1 MQDDRRRCLA
11 NTDVVILCGGLG
23 TRLRGVL
30 DGTPKVL
37 APIAGRPFLD
47 YLLAWLN
54 GVGARR
60 FVLALGYQAEAV
72 LAAIARFGTSELQF
86 VPVIETA
93 PLGTAGALRL
103 ARGQISS
110 DPALVVNGDS
120 FVATDLCAALGEH
133 RRLRAWASVLCTE
146 VRDAGRYGRVELARN
161 GRIARFVEK
170 APGDAVP
177 GLINAG
183 VYIFSAAALDAV
195 ANGDAPSLERDVLA
209 AMPAGTL
216 QAIAGR
222 YPFIDIG
229 TPESWREAADFQP
242 RMIQPLFAK
251 ESASPP

>member
-11 NTDVVILCGGLG
+11 NIDVVILCGGLG

-30 DGTPKVL
+30 DATPKVL

-47 YLLAWLN
+47 YLLAWLS
-54 GVGARR
+54 GFGARR
-60 FVLALGYQAEAV
+60 FVLALGYRAEAV
-72 LAAIARFGTSELQF
+72 LAAIARFETGELQF

-103 ARGQISS
+103 ARGHVGS

-120 FVATDLCAALGEH
+120 FVAADLCAALAEH
-133 RRLRAWASVLCTE
+133 RRGQAWASVLCTE
-146 VRDAGRYGRVELARN
+146 VADTGRYGRIELAEN
-161 GRIARFVEK
+161 GRIASFLEK

-195 ANGDAPSLERDVLA
+195 ASGDATSLERDVLA

-222 YPFIDIG
+222 HPFIDIG
-229 TPESWREAADFQP
+229 TPESWRAAADFLP
-242 RMIQPLFAK
+242 RMIQPLFAD
-251 ESASPP
+251 ESATPP